1 MVLSN
6 HVPEL
11 PDLIAALGLA
21 PYMVRVF
28 TSAAIGFEKPHP
40 QAFHTALRAL
50 GGATT
55 VCMVG
60 DSMTADV
67 AGAYAVGLCAI
78 LVRNHHPQAVHY
90 CETLTELPKLL
101 A

>member
-1 MVLSN
+1 M
-6 HVPEL
+6 VPEL

-21 PYMVRVF
+21 PYMATVF

-50 GGATT
+50 GGATA
-55 VCMVG
+55 VWMVG

-67 AGAYAVGLCAI
+67 AGAHAVGFRAI
-78 LVRNHHPQAVHY
+78 LVRRHRP
-90 CETLTELPKLL
+90 
-101 A
+101 